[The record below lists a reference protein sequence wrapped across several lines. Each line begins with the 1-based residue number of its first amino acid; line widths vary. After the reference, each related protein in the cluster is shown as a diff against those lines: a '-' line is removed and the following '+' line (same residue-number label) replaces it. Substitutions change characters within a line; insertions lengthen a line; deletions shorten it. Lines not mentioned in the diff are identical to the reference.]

1 MAEVN
6 DIRSLLTSK
15 SRARVAPRDTSLT
28 RKASPFNEEL
38 LPDAAEPDLPDE
50 PQLELEPQPEPEP
63 EPEPKPKKQK
73 KVEAANSDNL
83 PTMGKRLAVH
93 LEQGVRSN
101 LVALCDRQDLTPEI
115 FFEAATVFLQAHP
128 DLLDE
133 VITDAKQR
141 LRQRKQA
148 GLVRRTKAMM
158 QKYGGE
164 A

>member
-28 RKASPFNEEL
+28 RKTSPTSEESRIEVEPL
-38 LPDAAEPDLPDE
+38 SPDVP
-50 PQLELEPQPEPEP
+50 ELEPPVELEA
-63 EPEPKPKKQK
+63 KSKKQK
-73 KVEAANSDNL
+73 KTEAASSDIL
-83 PTMGKRLAVH
+83 PSMGKRLAVH
-93 LEQGVRSN
+93 LEQGVRSD

-141 LRQRKQA
+141 LRRRKQA

-164 A
+164 V

>member
-28 RKASPFNEEL
+28 RKAPLTSEEA
-38 LPDAAEPDLPDE
+38 PSITVEPTLSDE
-50 PQLELEPQPEPEP
+50 SQLEPELQ
-63 EPEPKPKKQK
+63 PEPKPRKQK
-73 KVEAANSDNL
+73 KTETASADNL

-93 LEQGVRSN
+93 LEQGVRSD
-101 LVALCDRQDLTPEI
+101 LVTLCDRQDLTPEI

-133 VITDAKQR
+133 VISDAKQR

-164 A
+164 G

>member
-28 RKASPFNEEL
+28 RKASPLSEEIP
-38 LPDAAEPDLPDE
+38 PDATEPDLPDE
-50 PQLELEPQPEPEP
+50 SQLEPEPQP

-73 KVEAANSDNL
+73 KAEAISSDNL

-93 LEQGVRSN
+93 LEQGVRSD

-128 DLLDE
+128 DLLEE

-164 A
+164 G